1 MKIHFFQ
8 HVPYED
14 LGTIAT
20 WAYKPANFVTATRF
34 YENDRLPFID
44 AFDMLI
50 VLGGPMSVGDEAQ
63 YPWLKQEKEMI
74 AKAIAKNKMVLG
86 ICLGAQLIAEV
97 LGSKVYA
104 NTQKEI
110 GWFPMQVFSEIDS
123 PLSFLPPNYAVFH
136 WHGDTFDLPQSAT
149 LLASTATTPNQAF
162 WVNPSILGLQFHL
175 ESNRKTIAQFVE
187 NGKAELM
194 QTGAFIQSENEIIAG
209 SSEFT
214 AANEA
219 ALVTLLDNWV
229 ACNSK
234 VEL

>member
-14 LGTIAT
+14 LGNIAT
-20 WAYKPANFVTATRF
+20 WAYKPANFVSATRF

-63 YPWLKQEKEMI
+63 YPWLKQEKELI

-86 ICLGAQLIAEV
+86 ICLGSQLIAEV

-104 NTQKEI
+104 NTEKEI
-110 GWFPMQVFSEIDS
+110 GWFPIQIPQQINS
-123 PLSFLPPNYAVFH
+123 PFSFLPPEYTVFH
-136 WHGDTFDLPQSAT
+136 WHGDTFSLPEGAT

-162 WVNPSILGLQFHL
+162 WVNPNILGLQFHI
-175 ESNRKTIAQFVE
+175 ESNPRTIAQFIE
-187 NGKAELM
+187 NGKAELA
-194 QTGAFIQSENEIIAG
+194 QATTFIQSESEIMAG
-209 SSEFT
+209 
-214 AANEA
+214 ANEYSSA
-219 ALVTLLDNWV
+219 NEQALFTLLDSWV
-229 ACNSK
+229 ASN
-234 VEL
+234 E